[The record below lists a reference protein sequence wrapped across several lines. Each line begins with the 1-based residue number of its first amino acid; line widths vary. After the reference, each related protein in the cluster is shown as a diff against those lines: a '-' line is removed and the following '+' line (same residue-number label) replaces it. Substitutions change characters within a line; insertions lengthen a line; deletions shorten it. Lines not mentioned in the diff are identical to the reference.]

1 MSSIEGGLSLWLSP
15 QGDEFEKIRDLIKTL
30 ADENDGCLDF
40 EPHVTLI
47 SDDQVPKDMSVENIL
62 KTVSEAVKDWNHSV
76 GTDHLTGDGL
86 EKGLE
91 IKFNMVEFGSKF
103 YQCVYVS
110 IVKSDQ
116 LLRLNGILR
125 ASLIKDLPSISIPDY
140 YPHLSLIYS
149 NMYNVDK
156 KLEICERSKGLIES
170 IKSFRTP
177 EILLVK
183 TMGKST
189 DWKKLGSVKF
199 SDGSYEFF

>member
-47 SDDQVPKDMSVENIL
+47 SDDQ
-62 KTVSEAVKDWNHSV
+62 TVSEAVKDWNHSV

-199 SDGSYEFF
+199 SDGSFEIF